1 MNATNLASQRPQRAA
16 EPPQSKTRE
25 PARQRESEVDHND
38 RELFMSL
45 LDDVT
50 WQPQA
55 SQPTERFAT
64 ATSESTSTIAAPPE
78 WGPLQQKLT
87 ELLPERP
94 DQSGQALEATLMMPN
109 LGEVGFALK
118 PMPGNGWNITLRVA
132 RRGILEKL
140 RDSREHCR
148 HSLADSL
155 GRPIKL
161 EFDDRERWA

>member
-1 MNATNLASQRPQRAA
+1 VNATNLVSQRPQRTA
-16 EPPQSKTRE
+16 EPPQSRT
-25 PARQRESEVDHND
+25 PQAAHQRESAANDND
-38 RELFMSL
+38 RELFMQL

-50 WQPQA
+50 WQPQVP
-55 SQPTERFAT
+55 QPTDRFAAET
-64 ATSESTSTIAAPPE
+64 TESMSSAASPPE

-118 PMPGNGWNITLRVA
+118 PMPGNGWNITLRFA
-132 RRGILEKL
+132 RRATFEKL

-161 EFDDRERWA
+161 EFDDRESWA